1 MHQFR
6 KLAGAKASREFE
18 SPPLRSNNNS
28 MIKNQ
33 LVGFMEFIRTQ
44 GVVGLAVGLILG
56 GAVTTFV
63 TSIVK
68 NLVNPLLG
76 LLLGQA
82 KDLAMANWDILGAKV
97 MYGNLILDLINFIVI
112 ALIVYFGVKKLG
124 LDKLDKPKN

>member
-1 MHQFR
+1 MKQ
-6 KLAGAKASREFE
+6 
-18 SPPLRSNNNS
+18 
-28 MIKNQ
+28 Q
-33 LVGFMEFIRTQ
+33 LQGFLDFIRTQ

-56 GAVTTFV
+56 GAVTTLV

-82 KDLAMANWDILGAKV
+82 KDLATSSLDILGAKV
-97 MYGNLILDLINFIVI
+97 MYGNFILDLINFIVI

-124 LDKLDKPKN
+124 LDRLDKPKN